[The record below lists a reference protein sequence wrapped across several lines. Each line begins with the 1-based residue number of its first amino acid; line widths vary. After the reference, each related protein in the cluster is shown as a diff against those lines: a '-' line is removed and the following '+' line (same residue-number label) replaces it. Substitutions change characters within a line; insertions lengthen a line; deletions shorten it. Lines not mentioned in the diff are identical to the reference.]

1 MINSCIHSYIN
12 HSFSIKQSQ
21 TKYKSTYLCPFND
34 KLTNYKQCM
43 LKLINELA
51 IYTNIDVSFTTNTG
65 FKNYLPHYTDSYILV
80 Q

>member
-1 MINSCIHSYIN
+1 
-12 HSFSIKQSQ
+12 
-21 TKYKSTYLCPFND
+21 
-34 KLTNYKQCM
+34 M